1 MVGISGTTICT
12 WNHPVTVKTIM
23 ASLGGNMWKP
33 LDTYI
38 TTTYYNFNVVQEP
51 ASSHGQQNLRHKRI
65 GRLHPSEET
74 SRIRIAF
81 GQ

>member
-1 MVGISGTTICT
+1 
-12 WNHPVTVKTIM
+12 M
-23 ASLGGNMWKP
+23 ASLGVNHWIP
-33 LDTYI
+33 ILYND
-38 TTTYYNFNVVQEP
+38 NFNVVQEP
-51 ASSHGQQNLRHKRI
+51 ASSQGQQNLRHRRI